1 MFSPL
6 VDVFGDQEVARL
18 FSEESLVTAW
28 LEVECALADAQA
40 ELGVIPSEA
49 AREIAGAAVPEHV
62 DLAALRE
69 QTLVVGYPILPLLD
83 QIVQRSPDAGRYLH
97 RGATTQDVMDTGLAL
112 VGSRALEHIE
122 NVVRRLGDTL
132 VTLTEEH
139 RLTVMPGRTHAQ
151 PAVPITFGG
160 KVAVWLSELA
170 RHVERLRSARAR
182 LAIVQLFGAAGTAA
196 ALGPRSRDV
205 RHAVAER
212 LGLGVVDVPWHTA
225 RDGVAEAG
233 FALAALAGLC
243 GRLAREVVELSR
255 PEIGELR
262 EEGGHHRG
270 ASSTMP
276 QKTNPIGSE
285 TVIGMSVLA
294 AHHAGALLAA
304 LQGTHERSAGE
315 WQVEWDAVPAVFA
328 AAGGAVAG
336 AARVVEGLRVF
347 PERMR
352 ANLELD
358 GGTIMAEAA
367 MMAVGEV
374 LGRAEAHAAV
384 YEASAVAR
392 SEGVSLADALRT
404 TLAHDVLNAMPP
416 LEEVL
421 APDAYLG
428 ETDAIVT
435 AACESW
441 ARVMSSPPAAGTA
454 RP

>member
-6 VDVFGDQEVARL
+6 VDVFGDQEVSRL
-18 FSEESLVTAW
+18 FSEESLVAAW
-28 LEVECALADAQA
+28 LEFERALADAQA
-40 ELGVIPSEA
+40 ELGVIPPEA
-49 AREIAGAAVPEHV
+49 AREIAAAAVPEHV
-62 DLAALRE
+62 DLVALRE

-83 QIVQRSPDAGRYLH
+83 QIVERSPDAGRYLH
-97 RGATTQDVMDTGLAL
+97 RGATTQDVIDTGLAL
-112 VGSRALEHIE
+112 VSGRALDHIE
-122 NVVRRLGDTL
+122 TVTRTLGDALATL
-132 VTLTEEH
+132 AEEH
-139 RLTVMPGRTHAQ
+139 RRTVMPGRTHAQ

-160 KVAVWLSELA
+160 KAAGWLSELA

-182 LAIVQLFGAAGTAA
+182 LAVVQLFGAAGTAA
-196 ALGPRSRDV
+196 GLGPRSRDV
-205 RHAVAER
+205 RRAVAER

-233 FALAALAGLC
+233 FALAALAGIC
-243 GRLAREVVELSR
+243 GRIAREVVELSR

-276 QKTNPIGSE
+276 QKANPIGSE
-285 TVIGMSVLA
+285 AVIGMSVLA
-294 AHHAGALLAA
+294 AHHAGALLAT

-315 WQVEWDAVPAVFA
+315 WQIEWDAVPAVFA

-336 AARVVEGLRVF
+336 TARIVKGLRVF
-347 PERMR
+347 RERMR

-384 YEASAVAR
+384 YEASTLAR
-392 SEGVSLADALRT
+392 SENVSLAEALRR
-404 TLAHDVLNAMPP
+404 TLAHDVLAALPP
-416 LEEVL
+416 LDEVL

-441 ARVMSSPPAAGTA
+441 ARVMSSPRAAGTA